1 MGMSDQRSAPRKTV
15 CLQAFAADVNDTFEV
30 KCVIRNMSQGG
41 CMIVSSCVHELPDLV
56 HIVPQGFDKPLAGK
70 IVWRGEKLA
79 GVSFVSSN
87 DEAVLAQVKD
97 YFINV
102 VASSIDGYSDG
113 IEGLVR
119 PQGYADRLARYGA
132 RKKK

>member
-1 MGMSDQRSAPRKTV
+1 MSMSDQRSDPRKNV
-15 CLQAFAADVNDTFEV
+15 CVQAFAADVNDTFDV
-30 KCVIRNMSQGG
+30 KCIIRNVSKGG
-41 CMIVSSCVHELPDLV
+41 CMIVTSNVHELPDLI

-87 DEAVLAQVKD
+87 DEAILAEVKD
-97 YFINV
+97 YFVNV
-102 VASSIDGYSDG
+102 LAASEDGCADG

-119 PQGYADRLARYGA
+119 PQGYADRLARHRPGK
-132 RKKK
+132 R

>member
-1 MGMSDQRSAPRKTV
+1 MGISDQRTDPRKKV
-15 CLQAFAADVNDTFEV
+15 CLQAFAADVNDTFDV
-30 KCVIRNMSQGG
+30 KCIIRNVSKGG

-79 GVSFVSSN
+79 GVSFVSTN
-87 DEAVLAQVKD
+87 DEAVLTEVKD
-97 YFINV
+97 YFVNM
-102 VASSIDGYSDG
+102 VAASEDGYADG

-119 PQGYADRLARYGA
+119 PRGYADRLARFGA
-132 RKKK
+132 RNKK